1 MNKLAVK
8 VNKIIDILENNKVE
22 KEVLLEIAEDIRK
35 IRNEGLL

>member
-22 KEVLLEIAEDIRK
+22 KEVLLEITEDIRK
-35 IRNEGLL
+35 IRNEGLF

>member
-1 MNKLAVK
+1 VNKLAVK

-22 KEVLLEIAEDIRK
+22 KEVLLEITEDIRK